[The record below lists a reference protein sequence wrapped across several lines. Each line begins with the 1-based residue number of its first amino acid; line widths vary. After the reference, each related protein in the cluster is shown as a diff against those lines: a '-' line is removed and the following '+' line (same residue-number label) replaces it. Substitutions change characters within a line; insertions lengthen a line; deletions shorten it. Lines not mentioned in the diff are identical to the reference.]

1 MQTIEGLQH
10 KIKSAEDLLSVVTT
24 MKSLAAVSIR
34 QYERAVAALAE
45 YNRAIE
51 LGLQVVLQSSQE
63 NGQLLARAAQAAHD
77 ADDPQGIVVFGSDQ
91 GLCGQFNERIVSHA
105 VDTLNGMQIR
115 KSQRRFAAVGM
126 RAAGLLEEA
135 GQPMPVIF
143 AVPSGLA
150 AVTELVQNLLLTIDA
165 WRAQEQIGQ
174 ILLFHNQPLGGAA
187 YRPQHTQLL
196 PLDPAWLDGVR
207 TRPWTGRSLPMFT
220 MERGALFSALVQQ
233 HMFVVLHRACTES
246 MASEEASRLAAMQ
259 NAEQNIE
266 DQLAELNNQYHQQR
280 QSAIT
285 AELLDIIAGYN
296 AVTQEE
302 KAR

>member
-45 YNRAIE
+45 YHYVIE
-51 LGLQVVLQSSQE
+51 LGLQVVLQNSQE
-63 NGQLLARAAQAAHD
+63 NGQVLARAAQAAQE
-77 ADDPQGIVVFGSDQ
+77 ADHPRGIMVFGSDQ
-91 GLCGQFNERIVSHA
+91 GLCGQFNERIVTHA
-105 VDTLNGMQIR
+105 VDALNGMQIH
-115 KSQRRFAAVGM
+115 KSRRRFAAVGM

-135 GQPMPVIF
+135 GQPLPTIF
-143 AVPSGLA
+143 SVPSGLA
-150 AVTELVQNLLLTIDA
+150 TVTELVQNLLLTIDV

-187 YRPQHTQLL
+187 YRPERTQLL
-196 PLDPAWLDGVR
+196 PLDPTWLEAVR
-207 TRPWTGRSLPMFT
+207 TRAWTGRSLPMFT
-220 MERGALFSALVQQ
+220 MERDALFSALVQQ

-246 MASEEASRLAAMQ
+246 MASEEASRLSAMQ

-266 DQLAELNNQYHQQR
+266 DRLTELNTQYHQQR

-285 AELLDIIAGYN
+285 AELLDIIAGYT